1 MLNKYTTVYHAASIS
16 EIQMLLKNITGLS
29 LVAGCTE
36 IARRQTGRSLQLP
49 ANILALSRIPEMC
62 TVNKTERY
70 IEFGACVSLGAV
82 LQLGIK
88 NVPDVLYEAVRKM
101 ANPAVRSI
109 ATLGGNISAKGQRLS
124 TFAPLLALDTR
135 LEIRTPFEAT
145 WIPMIRYFSNIPR
158 SPSKDPEFIS
168 KIRIPTESWDIA
180 LNRRIG
186 RPGVVTDRTASFV
199 FLVKSQKNILADIRI
214 AWAGM
219 NFFRKREFENLMIGR
234 SLPFSEK
241 DIINLM
247 DKAELFFEKELFP
260 PSYERKCLFNL
271 LEESLRMLT

>member
-1 MLNKYTTVYHAASIS
+1 MLNKYTTVYHAASVS
-16 EIQMLLKNITGLS
+16 EVQTFLKNITGIS

-70 IEFGACVSLGAV
+70 IEFGSSVTLATI
-82 LQLGIK
+82 LQLGKK
-88 NVPDVLYEAVRKM
+88 NVPDVLYEAVRHI
-101 ANPAVRSI
+101 ANPAVRSV
-109 ATLGGNISAKGQRLS
+109 ATLGGNLSAKGQRLS

-145 WIPMIRYFSNIPR
+145 WIPMMRYFSNYPR
-158 SPSKDPEFIS
+158 SATKESEFIS

-180 LNRRIG
+180 INRRIG
-186 RPGVVTDRTASFV
+186 RPGTVTDRTASFV
-199 FLVKSQKNILADIRI
+199 FMVKSQKNILADIRI
-214 AWAGM
+214 AWAGKY
-219 NFFRKREFENLMIGR
+219 FFRKREFENLMIGR
-234 SLPFSEK
+234 SLPLSEK
-241 DIINLM
+241 DITNLM
-247 DKAELFFEKELFP
+247 DKAELFFEKDLFP
-260 PSYERKCLFNL
+260 PSFERKCLFNL

>member
-1 MLNKYTTVYHAASIS
+1 MLNKYTTVYQASTVS
-16 EIQMLLKNITGLS
+16 EIQMFLKNITGITLA
-29 LVAGCTE
+29 AGCTE
-36 IARRQTGRSLQLP
+36 IARTQTGRSLQLP
-49 ANILALSRIPEMC
+49 ANILALARIPEMC

-70 IEFGACVSLGAV
+70 IEFGACVTLNTI

-88 NVPDVLYEAVRKM
+88 NVPDVLFDAVRNI
-101 ANPAVRSI
+101 ANPAVRSL

-145 WIPMIRYFSNIPR
+145 WIPMTRYFSNTPHA
-158 SPSKDPEFIS
+158 PGKDPEFIS

-186 RPGVVTDRTASFV
+186 RPGVVTDRTASFT
-199 FLVKSQKNILADIRI
+199 FMVKSQKNILADIRI
-214 AWAGM
+214 AWAGKY
-219 NFFRKREFENLMIGR
+219 FFRKREFENLVIGR
-234 SLPFSEK
+234 SLPLSEK
-241 DIINLM
+241 DIVNLM
-247 DKAELFFEKELFP
+247 DKASLFFEKDLFP
-260 PSYERKCLFNL
+260 PSFERKCLFNL

>member
-1 MLNKYTTVYHAASIS
+1 MLNKFTTVYHAASVS
-16 EIQMLLKNITGLS
+16 EIQMLLKNITGIS

-49 ANILALSRIPEMC
+49 ANILALARIPEMC

-70 IEFGACVSLGAV
+70 IEFGAGVTLGTI

-88 NVPDVLYEAVRKM
+88 NVPDVLYEAVRNI
-101 ANPAVRSI
+101 ANPAVRSV
-109 ATLGGNISAKGQRLS
+109 ATLGGNLSANGQRLS

-145 WIPMIRYFSNIPR
+145 WIPMMRYFSNVPR
-158 SPSKDPEFIS
+158 APSKNPEFIS

-180 LNRRIG
+180 IIRRIG
-186 RPGVVTDRTASFV
+186 RPGVVTDHTASFV
-199 FLVKSQKNILADIRI
+199 FMVKSQKNILADIRI
-214 AWAGM
+214 AWAGTY
-219 NFFRKREFENLMIGR
+219 FFRKREFENLMIGR
-234 SLPFSEK
+234 SLPLSEK
-241 DIINLM
+241 DMTNLM
-247 DKAELFFEKELFP
+247 DKAGLFFEKDLFP
-260 PSYERKCLFNL
+260 PSFERKCLFNL